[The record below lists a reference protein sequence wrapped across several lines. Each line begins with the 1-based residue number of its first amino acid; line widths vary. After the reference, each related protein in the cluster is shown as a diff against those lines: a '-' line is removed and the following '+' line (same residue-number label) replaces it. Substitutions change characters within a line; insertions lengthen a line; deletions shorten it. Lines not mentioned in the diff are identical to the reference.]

1 MKEKRGLKIA
11 VIILFVLV
19 LGLIAYIIF
28 DKVSSQKSQNEIQGT
43 DTSVSKTVETTV
55 SDTVEESDTV
65 KESVSAEESEQ
76 LESDT
81 SNSEKSEGSE
91 KSENPKNSKM
101 SESDKTKACY
111 ATIREENSWE
121 DGKYYVCQ
129 YSVDVRNSSDEDLDN
144 WEVKING
151 FSNAEIGDSWNADLK
166 ISGDV
171 LSCKAVDYNKKIAAK
186 NVTNFGFQA
195 KFKNKDDSDKEKGV
209 SLYTNGEVY
218 TKVKEEPVTAS
229 KEEKKESKKE
239 KVEPETG
246 TPLENHGKLSIK
258 GTDIVDKNGKKYQL
272 KGISTH
278 GIAWFPDY
286 VNKDAFKTLRDD
298 WDANLIRIAMY
309 TGESGG
315 YCQDG
320 DQAKL
325 KKLVEDGVGY
335 ATELGMYVI
344 VDWHILSDNNPG
356 INEDEAIK
364 FFDEISA
371 EYADYDNVL
380 YEICNEPNGSTT
392 WDDIKSYAEKVIPV
406 IRENDKDAIII
417 VGTPTW
423 SQDVEI
429 AAADPIEGQE
439 NIAYTLHFYAA
450 THKDNIRDKAKT
462 ALDKGLC
469 LFVSE
474 FSICDASGNGGIDY
488 DSAEEWFKLINDNNI
503 SYAAWNLSNKNETSA
518 LIDSACDKTSGWS
531 DDELSDTGIWIKSMI
546 RDE

>member
-1 MKEKRGLKIA
+1 MKENRGLKIA

-55 SDTVEESDTV
+55 SDTVEESG
-65 KESVSAEESEQ
+65 SAEESEQ

-111 ATIREENSWE
+111 VTIREENSWE

>member
-1 MKEKRGLKIA
+1 MKENRGLKIA

-43 DTSVSKTVETTV
+43 DTSVSKNVETTV
-55 SDTVEESDTV
+55 SDTVEENGT
-65 KESVSAEESEQ
+65 AEKNEQ

-81 SNSEKSEGSE
+81 GNSEKSEGTE
-91 KSENPKNSKM
+91 KSENPKNSKL

-195 KFKNKDDSDKEKGV
+195 KFKKKNDSDKEKGV